1 VGCRCFVFAV
11 VFAFAFALAI
21 ALAIAIA
28 IAIAIACSLDLVISQ
43 RSGGICGCRRLAFAV
58 AVTPGPQ
65 QEASSRPKQITVS
78 S

>member
-21 ALAIAIA
+21 ALAIA